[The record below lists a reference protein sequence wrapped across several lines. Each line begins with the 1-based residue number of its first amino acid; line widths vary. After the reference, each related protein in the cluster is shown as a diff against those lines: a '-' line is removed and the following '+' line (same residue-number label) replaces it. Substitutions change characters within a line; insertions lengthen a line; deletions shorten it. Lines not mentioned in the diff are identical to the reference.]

1 MFRIIGVLGVLG
13 VLEVL
18 GIPETLGFLR
28 YKFSE
33 RCLGFVV
40 EMDATTE
47 APEGPH
53 ADDAPTTTNDPD
65 GTLTRRRFL
74 QTAAV
79 AGAAT
84 AASGSAAATETPT
97 STSWEAGRGGLDWS
111 SAYVQNPYIEEAALV
126 RARHRMAWG
135 ADDEALRAYEDD
147 NGDKSMLPG
156 YVPRDDTENVLTV
169 RADKFDFPAATKFP
183 RGETY
188 DGDGDGT
195 ADEEVTALDATHWTG
210 TNSTNGTVSI
220 SDADLDVSDALTVSS
235 SSVPSG
241 ETVKAAFSDV
251 SITDSPSKRFLQFVI
266 NVSTLESGAT
276 VEVAVIDD
284 DGDEKVVSA
293 SPGADTTTA
302 SVFADATGDGYVLQ
316 QRLADLSTVANG
328 DGAFD
333 SIDSVEV
340 RISDANATVTLTALD
355 IEAKSRWLFGSYL
368 ANEGTDSE
376 ERVKR
381 YEPGSGTFTV
391 TGLDTL
397 GDGLGHEDAVIHD
410 VEQPFRYTLEASS
423 YDYEYR
429 FREATD
435 YPGFSWLF
443 DQRGKF
449 EVPTAIELTHSGLT
463 MYDMATVPA
472 NRYKEVW
479 TASGI
484 EDVAFDDLDD
494 DTDKT
499 YHGASYDSEGKEV
512 TLISS
517 ATGATVYGYGA
528 SVLATDDD
536 KSGAIDAP
544 SGGGGAA
551 PAEGSDNGGTVLMF
565 GGITATIGAVIAKLR
580 GWF

>member
-1 MFRIIGVLGVLG
+1 
-13 VLEVL
+13 
-18 GIPETLGFLR
+18 
-28 YKFSE
+28 
-33 RCLGFVV
+33 
-40 EMDATTE
+40 MDATTK
-47 APEGPH
+47 APEGPD
-53 ADDAPTTTNDPD
+53 ADDASTTNDAD
-65 GTLTRRRFL
+65 GKLTRRRFL

-97 STSWEAGRGGLDWS
+97 ATSWEAGGDALDWS
-111 SAYVQNPYIEEAALV
+111 SAYVQNPYIEEGALV
-126 RARHRMAWG
+126 RARHRMQWG
-135 ADDEALRAYEDD
+135 TDDEALRAYEDD

-220 SDADLDVSDALTVSS
+220 SDADLDVNNALTVSS

-241 ETVKAAFSDV
+241 ETVTATFSDV
-251 SITDSPSKRFLQFVI
+251 SIADSPSKRFLQFVI

-276 VEVAVIDD
+276 VEVVVIDD
-284 DGDEKVVSA
+284 DGDEKVASA

-316 QRLADLSTVANG
+316 QRLADLPTVANG

-340 RISDANATVTLTALD
+340 RISNANATVTLTALD
-355 IEAKSRWLFGSYL
+355 VEAKSRWLFGSYL

-381 YEPGSGTFTV
+381 YEPGSGMFTV

-423 YDYEYR
+423 YDYEHR

-443 DQRGKF
+443 EQRGKF

-463 MYDMATVPA
+463 MYDMAAVPA

-484 EDVAFDDLDD
+484 EDTAFDDLDD

-499 YHGASYDSEGKEV
+499 YHGSSYDSEGKEV

-517 ATGATVYGYGA
+517 PTGATVYGYGA
-528 SVLATDDD
+528 SVLATDDN
-536 KSGAIDAP
+536 KSGAMAAP
-544 SGGGGAA
+544 SGGGAA
-551 PAEGSDNGGTVLMF
+551 PAEQSGDGGTVLMF